1 MVIILNNFP
10 LQEWVNSYFSQ
21 FETKLPQI
29 ADRFSIGGKDD
40 DDDDDDGDE
49 DDGDDGGD
57 NGSDDGDDEEKNAQ
71 CSKSN

>member
-40 DDDDDDGDE
+40 DD
-49 DDGDDGGD
+49 GDDGGD

>member
-40 DDDDDDGDE
+40 DDD
-49 DDGDDGGD
+49 GD